1 MTPLGVKKRGG
12 RALVLQPFP
21 HHYGSSI
28 FTLVFPIPVCLIPVW
43 HFREKF
49 TFDQKPTCNVVRTM
63 CHAVPRI
70 APWQW
75 ARLSNDL
82 IHWIFFAV
90 SWKKNTYLY
99 PSTPSLTLKPE
110 EQHVYLHNICGTF
123 SMVLLGIIFN
133 SQDLF
138 YLFIVSFFSHN
149 LLVWLD
155 DVTARRSLILVTFG

>member
-1 MTPLGVKKRGG
+1 MAP
-12 RALVLQPFP
+12 
-21 HHYGSSI
+21 SI
-28 FTLVFPIPVCLIPVW
+28 FTPVFPIPVCLIPVG

-49 TFDQKPTCNVVRTM
+49 TFDKKLTCNVVRTM

-75 ARLSNDL
+75 ARLSNDR

-110 EQHVYLHNICGTF
+110 EQHLYSPEYLRYIFYSTDEKNFLTVLKRPF
-123 SMVLLGIIFN
+123 SLVDCSL
-133 SQDLF
+133 
-138 YLFIVSFFSHN
+138 FSHN
-149 LLVWLD
+149 LSVWLGN
-155 DVTARRSLILVTFG
+155 VTARRNLILVTLG